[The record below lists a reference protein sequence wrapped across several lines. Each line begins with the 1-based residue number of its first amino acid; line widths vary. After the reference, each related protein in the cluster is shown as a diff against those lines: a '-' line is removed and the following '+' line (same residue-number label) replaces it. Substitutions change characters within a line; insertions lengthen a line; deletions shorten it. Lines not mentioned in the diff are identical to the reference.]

1 MNEQTPRLNS
11 ERWVAAQYKTA
22 RNLNARIQL
31 HKRFGTNPQPWSQ
44 WVYEQLRLASNSA
57 ILEIGG
63 GPGNLWDDNR
73 RHLSPKSR
81 VIFTDQSPG
90 MIAQAVAALGALPQF
105 AFGVVDAQALP
116 FADNAFD
123 VVVANHMLYH
133 VPNRQMALA
142 EIRRVLRPSG
152 RFFAATNDRSHMQEL
167 RDLAEAFMPGSSALA
182 SPNERFPFDVAAREL
197 SEHFGQVQLHLYP
210 NQLVVTDAGAL
221 ADYML
226 SGILLKLPAVAEMP
240 FRRWLQERVEA
251 QGTFTVTSATGM
263 FEATSAPANL
273 RVR

>member
-31 HKRFGTNPQPWSQ
+31 HKRFSTNPQPWSQ
-44 WVYEQLRLASNSA
+44 WVFEQLRLAPKTQ

-73 RHLSPKSR
+73 RHLPPKTR

-90 MIAQAVAALGALPQF
+90 MLAQAVGTLGALPQF
-105 AFGVVDAQALP
+105 SFSVADAQALP
-116 FADNAFD
+116 FADQTFD
-123 VVVANHMLYH
+123 VVIANHMLYH
-133 VPNRQMALA
+133 VPNRQLALA
-142 EIRRVLRPSG
+142 EIRRVLRSGG

-167 RDLAEAFMPGSSALA
+167 RDLAEAFMPGSSTLV
-182 SPNERFPFDVAAREL
+182 SPNERFPFDAAAREL
-197 SEHFGQVQLHLYP
+197 SEHFGQVQLHRYP

-226 SGILLKLPAVAEMP
+226 SGILLKLPAVAETP
-240 FRRWLQERVEA
+240 FRRWLQERIEA
-251 QGTFTVTSATGM
+251 QGAFTVTSATGM
-263 FEATSAPANL
+263 FEATSAPADL